1 MNRSMER
8 ERRSADAKCIEMGQN
23 KNAVHFIISER
34 IGHFV
39 YTLSCPASVFLAFSF
54 EFRVPPLNALSA

>member
-39 YTLSCPASVFLAFSF
+39 YTFKLSGQRVFGVFF
-54 EFRVPPLNALSA
+54 